1 MLSVSII
8 FDARGNPFGFSGR
21 PVTTVAVPPIEPAL
35 GFEVTQPERIER
47 RSIARQV
54 DERHWLGR

>member
-1 MLSVSII
+1 LG
-8 FDARGNPFGFSGR
+8 FPAARSQ
-21 PVTTVAVPPIEPAL
+21 TVAVPPIEPAL